1 MTVTLWHGAQRWTGP
16 PRILPAKTHKD
27 VEYGP
32 GFYLT
37 TSPEVARKY
46 AKGGGRLL
54 RFEVET
60 PLVWVDSVRVPAK
73 DVIRF
78 VREVPRLKQRK
89 ALLDDVVEHAL
100 RAEQAGRSGVVA
112 DVLGNLMNYYKTDH
126 GEPGVE
132 LVRFYL
138 DHGIDAARVTRKGL
152 AGQDEYVILYDLSK
166 IKAWTMQSSK

>member
-1 MTVTLWHGAQRWTGP
+1 MVVTLWHGAKRWTGP
-16 PRILPAKTHKD
+16 PQILPAKTHKD

-46 AKGGGRLL
+46 TKGGGRLL

-60 PLVWVDSVRVPAK
+60 PLVWIDSVRIPVE
-73 DVIRF
+73 DIIHF

-89 ALLDDVVEHAL
+89 LLMQDVVDAGL
-100 RAEQAGRSGVVA
+100 RAEQAGRSGIVA
-112 DVLGNLMNYYKTDH
+112 AVLGNLMNYYATDH
-126 GEPGVE
+126 GQPGIE

-138 DHGIDAARVTRKGL
+138 DHGIDAARVTGKGL
-152 AGQDEYVILYDLSK
+152 AGQDEYVVLYDLAK
-166 IKAWTMQSSK
+166 IKGWTIT